1 MLAKVDLTV
10 LEASSL
16 DMIWVLLCSAL
27 VMLMQAGF
35 CCLESGLCRTKNN
48 INVAL
53 KNLMDYCITG
63 MVFWAVGFWLMFGS
77 SEHGLIGLIRAPIG
91 DDASPALLTFFLF
104 QVTFAGT
111 SATIISGAV
120 AERVRFSAYAFTT
133 LVIGALVYPIIG
145 HWCWGGAFTGT
156 NVGWLQKMGFVDFAG
171 STVVH
176 SVGGW
181 VSLAALI
188 IIGPRKGRFG
198 AGAKPI
204 QASNVP
210 MAVLGVMI
218 LWFGWFGFNGGSTL
232 GVSDQIPRIMV
243 NTSLAAAA
251 GSCAM
256 LAIAFMSRAQPTV
269 DRLINGVVAGLV
281 AITAGC
287 HVVSPFSAV
296 IIGAVGGMVCSFVT
310 QLLIRCRIDDVIGA
324 VPAHAGAGV
333 WGTLAVALFG
343 NPELIGTGLSW
354 TQQLLVQFTGVTSA
368 FVWAFGVGMVVLYS
382 VDRITP
388 LRVQAEDEIKG
399 LNVAEHGASSEL
411 FDLMS
416 QMNHHRVTGNLNQS
430 VDIDP
435 NSEIG
440 RIGMQ
445 YNAVIQRI
453 NQDQRVM
460 QTASREI
467 AKMNQELVAA
477 RSKDQKQSQIK
488 SQFLAHLE
496 KEIRKPMEII
506 QQHND
511 QMRENHSSDSTC
523 MQYIDQIE
531 DDSKHLLHL
540 LDDIMHLTALNS
552 DDFKLHETKVP
563 IRDLL
568 EEVSKKYAS
577 QAAAKHIEMQTQIGP
592 NVPMM
597 IFADEDR
604 LRQILDHLVHNA
616 VRYTKQGYVHIMA
629 KAIPQGEYNMILRLT
644 VEDSGIGI
652 KPELQ
657 EQIFNPFCKLSVD
670 HEAELLAEPAGTG
683 MGLTICRRL
692 AWAMRGN
699 LTVGSVPGQ
708 GSVFCLTIAT
718 RADRPVVPLP
728 EWNKDDSGEYE
739 LSSIDLSGK
748 RILYVEDQ
756 YDMQKLM
763 QKIMH
768 KVGAKVDLADNGKV
782 GMEIALAAWKTGRP
796 YDMLIVDRC
805 MPVMDGITAVTRLRE
820 QGFAQ
825 PILLLSANAS
835 NDREKCLAAGCSALL
850 TKPVDRDMLLRMT
863 HKFLSRQPA
872 AQPV

>member
-1 MLAKVDLTV
+1 M
-10 LEASSL
+10 
-16 DMIWVLLCSAL
+16 C
-27 VMLMQAGF
+27 F
-35 CCLESGLCRTKNN
+35 
-48 INVAL
+48 
-53 KNLMDYCITG
+53 
-63 MVFWAVGFWLMFGS
+63 
-77 SEHGLIGLIRAPIG
+77 P
-91 DDASPALLTFFLF
+91 
-104 QVTFAGT
+104 
-111 SATIISGAV
+111 
-120 AERVRFSAYAFTT
+120 
-133 LVIGALVYPIIG
+133 
-145 HWCWGGAFTGT
+145 
-156 NVGWLQKMGFVDFAG
+156 
-171 STVVH
+171 
-176 SVGGW
+176 SV
-181 VSLAALI
+181 
-188 IIGPRKGRFG
+188 
-198 AGAKPI
+198 
-204 QASNVP
+204 
-210 MAVLGVMI
+210 
-218 LWFGWFGFNGGSTL
+218 
-232 GVSDQIPRIMV
+232 
-243 NTSLAAAA
+243 
-251 GSCAM
+251 
-256 LAIAFMSRAQPTV
+256 
-269 DRLINGVVAGLV
+269 
-281 AITAGC
+281 
-287 HVVSPFSAV
+287 
-296 IIGAVGGMVCSFVT
+296 
-310 QLLIRCRIDDVIGA
+310 
-324 VPAHAGAGV
+324 
-333 WGTLAVALFG
+333 
-343 NPELIGTGLSW
+343 
-354 TQQLLVQFTGVTSA
+354 
-368 FVWAFGVGMVVLYS
+368 
-382 VDRITP
+382 
-388 LRVQAEDEIKG
+388 
-399 LNVAEHGASSEL
+399 
-411 FDLMS
+411 
-416 QMNHHRVTGNLNQS
+416 
-430 VDIDP
+430 
-435 NSEIG
+435 
-440 RIGMQ
+440 
-445 YNAVIQRI
+445 
-453 NQDQRVM
+453 
-460 QTASREI
+460 
-467 AKMNQELVAA
+467 
-477 RSKDQKQSQIK
+477 
-488 SQFLAHLE
+488 
-496 KEIRKPMEII
+496 
-506 QQHND
+506 
-511 QMRENHSSDSTC
+511 
-523 MQYIDQIE
+523 
-531 DDSKHLLHL
+531 
-540 LDDIMHLTALNS
+540 
-552 DDFKLHETKVP
+552 
-563 IRDLL
+563 